1 MKLLA
6 FCTRNAKEILRD
18 PLAVAFSAGFP
29 IALLL
34 LLTAIQSNVPVALFE
49 IERLAP
55 GIAIFGLSFLTLFC
69 ATLLARDRE
78 SSLLQRLYATPL
90 TAVDFIA
97 GYALP
102 ILPIAAAQSG
112 ACYLTAVL
120 LGLPLSQRVLY
131 AVAIDV
137 PISVL
142 YLALGLLCG
151 SVFTVKQV
159 GGICGAL
166 LTNLSAWLSG
176 TWFDLELA
184 GGAFER
190 IAYAL
195 PFIHAVELERAV
207 LSGNLQGMFTHF
219 IWVAAYTVVIA
230 VLAIYAFLRQMRK
243 R

>member
-1 MKLLA
+1 MLKRSCA
-6 FCTRNAKEILRD
+6 IRSPLR
-18 PLAVAFSAGFP
+18 SARDFP

-184 GGAFER
+184 GGTFER